1 MNNLLQEY
9 PMDSQELNKR
19 CVDLF
24 HSPRIQTRLWNP
36 RMFWEVGLKQN
47 TTPEELTDPKVDLCE
62 LEVMLSAAAY
72 EPSQCAEELNEREA
86 GRADFIRRA
95 VQSGQRPL
103 LRRAA

>member
-1 MNNLLQEY
+1 
-9 PMDSQELNKR
+9 MDQQELNTR
-19 CVDLF
+19 CVTLF
-24 HSPRIQTRLWNP
+24 QSPRIQTKLWHP
-36 RMFWEVGLKQN
+36 RMFWEVGRKLN
-47 TTPEELTDPKVDLCE
+47 TAPDELTQPKVDLCE

-72 EPSQCAEELNEREA
+72 EASQCADTLNQREA

>member
-1 MNNLLQEY
+1 
-9 PMDSQELNKR
+9 MDQQELNNR
-19 CVDLF
+19 CVTLF
-24 HSPRIQTRLWNP
+24 QSPRIQTKLWNP
-36 RMFWEVGLKQN
+36 RMFWEVGRKLN
-47 TTPEELTDPKVDLCE
+47 TNPDELTQPKVDLCE

-72 EPSQCAEELNEREA
+72 EPSQCADNLNQREA